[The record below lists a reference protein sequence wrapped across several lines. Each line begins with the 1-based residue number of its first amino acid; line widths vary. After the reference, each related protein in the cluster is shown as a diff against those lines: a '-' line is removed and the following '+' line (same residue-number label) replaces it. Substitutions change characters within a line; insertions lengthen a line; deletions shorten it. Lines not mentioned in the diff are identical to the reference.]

1 MKMVYN
7 IREYETMYTGNKGSE
22 ENAIVAIIMNLL
34 NNNKFDSIDDALK
47 YNGNDFNTFMKNN
60 RRDNIPSHYGR
71 NIKDSDFKSI
81 VENFKKMVDK
91 KLSFDKENVH
101 EVKFDNNKEY
111 VEYNGQ
117 VVDNSLKERSI
128 EDDLKYIQQENPDY
142 QTLNEQE
149 NTDRMMHGDV
159 IERKREV
166 KFTSLDNI
174 EREKLNSEDK
184 QIYDAALID
193 QHLNNT
199 DKEISI
205 EDRLTKSDDNSI
217 NQLKEEGNG
226 ISITSNDEDIEVQ
239 NTTIN
244 PLSSINKSELTS
256 IQQEVYDAAE
266 KYQEITGELIRL
278 DLENMLIITPYNEV
292 KEIITKNGVLV
303 VDDPRI
309 LSQDS
314 MTNEEEKEQE
324 MEMAKVKKLEYPS
337 PFNRYNNT
345 EEAA

>member
-1 MKMVYN
+1 M
-7 IREYETMYTGNKGSE
+7 
-22 ENAIVAIIMNLL
+22 
-34 NNNKFDSIDDALK
+34 
-47 YNGNDFNTFMKNN
+47 
-60 RRDNIPSHYGR
+60 
-71 NIKDSDFKSI
+71 
-81 VENFKKMVDK
+81 
-91 KLSFDKENVH
+91 
-101 EVKFDNNKEY
+101 
-111 VEYNGQ
+111 
-117 VVDNSLKERSI
+117 
-128 EDDLKYIQQENPDY
+128 
-142 QTLNEQE
+142 
-149 NTDRMMHGDV
+149 
-159 IERKREV
+159 
-166 KFTSLDNI
+166 DNI

-244 PLSSINKSELTS
+244 PLSSIDKGELTS